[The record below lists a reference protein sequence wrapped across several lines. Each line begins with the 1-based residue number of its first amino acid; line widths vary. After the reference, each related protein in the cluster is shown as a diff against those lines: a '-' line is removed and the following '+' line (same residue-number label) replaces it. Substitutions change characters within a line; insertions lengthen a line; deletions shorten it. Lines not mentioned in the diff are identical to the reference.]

1 LSDSYVKPII
11 VPHISTRQSLYKYEQ
26 MNTYQFNSKSN
37 NLNYFRKSK
46 IISSEAN
53 MCFFDNRCD
62 QNLTVVV
69 DVAWWMEAVPPQI
82 ISPAKPSVSPILETI
97 LEGGET
103 EEDNQE
109 QENED
114 V

>member
-1 LSDSYVKPII
+1 
-11 VPHISTRQSLYKYEQ
+11 
-26 MNTYQFNSKSN
+26 
-37 NLNYFRKSK
+37 
-46 IISSEAN
+46 
-53 MCFFDNRCD
+53 MCYFDNRCD
-62 QNLTVVV
+62 KNLTVVKVDV

-103 EEDNQE
+103 EEDNHE
-109 QENED
+109 QDNED